1 MAEEMQSPIIAG
13 KPPMK
18 NPLATSTAAHA
29 STLKLKP
36 VIRKPGAGV
45 QPTALKIT
53 PIAPAAEKPAANDKE
68 PEAVRNSMQ
77 APMEQLK
84 GMTQKLKG
92 VTQEIP
98 QQAILRKTG
107 IIAGQNLADS
117 QKQASKSRTMRI
129 SLSEALGVAPVNE
142 KVAVTAKPVA
152 APVAAAAPASSSPMP
167 MKTIRIKR
175 PTELSKP
182 SVVTPPAAAPVDAAP
197 AEVAAPADAVS
208 EEVPAA
214 AAAESAPKPTLTQRK
229 TLKISRPGKTAA
241 HSGPKFGVKKPGAE
255 LSSEAAASN
264 AEGALEELEPIADIP
279 DLGEVKDETSAKKEQ
294 SDDVPAF
301 VAALGL
307 IVQIAACCAMGFLA
321 WNLYSNVASS
331 LF

>member
-1 MAEEMQSPIIAG
+1 MAEVNQSPITAG

-45 QPTALKIT
+45 QPTALKIM
-53 PIAPAAEKPAANDKE
+53 PKAPVEEAPAATEAAQ
-68 PEAVRNSMQ
+68 EAVRNTMQ
-77 APMEQLK
+77 APLEQLK

-129 SLSEALGVAPVNE
+129 SLSEALGVAPTNE
-142 KVAVTAKPVA
+142 KTSAPAKSA
-152 APVAAAAPASSSPMP
+152 AEQQPSAAASSAMP

-175 PTELSKP
+175 PSELSKP
-182 SVVTPPAAAPVDAAP
+182 SIAKQPEAPVPVEEVAEPAPAAEAP
-197 AEVAAPADAVS
+197 EV
-208 EEVPAA
+208 
-214 AAAESAPKPTLTQRK
+214 APKPTLTQRK
-229 TLKISRPGKTAA
+229 TLKISRPGKMA
-241 HSGPKFGVKKPGAE
+241 HSGPKFGMKQPGTE
-255 LSSEAAASN
+255 LPPESAGEASG
-264 AEGALEELEPIADIP
+264 EGAIDNLEPIADIP
-279 DLGEVKDETSAKKEQ
+279 ELGEANGAEKASGAK

-321 WNLYSNVASS
+321 WNLYSNITNS